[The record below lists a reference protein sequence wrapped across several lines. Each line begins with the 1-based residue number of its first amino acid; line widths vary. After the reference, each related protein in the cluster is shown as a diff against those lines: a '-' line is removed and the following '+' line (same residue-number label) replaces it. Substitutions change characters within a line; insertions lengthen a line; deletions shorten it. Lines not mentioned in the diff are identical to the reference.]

1 MAFIGFIQPFDPAA
15 ESWISWV
22 ERLEQY
28 MEANNVTVEKKVAVF
43 LTALGQAAYGT
54 LRDLVSPDK
63 PASKSLPELIQTL
76 HTHYNPKP
84 LEIAERFKFYS
95 RRQQAGEDI
104 KTYIIALRKLAATC
118 QFGDYLQTALRDM
131 FVMGLC
137 DPAIQ
142 KRLLTE
148 PDLTLTKATDLATVM
163 ELATRDATLLKAP
176 PTTPASQCEEIFHTA
191 ITQRSRRPSPATQL
205 KPRHPN
211 SSVSGTPTCY
221 RCGNTTHSAPACKFK
236 DVVCFRCGKTG
247 HIGRVC
253 RSSRSPNTTTKDRRK
268 QTFRVDMD
276 NNGFSSDEETCVQ
289 HVGLFQVAGSTP
301 AIKVDVTLNGC
312 PVSMDVDTGAAVSV
326 ISWTDLKASGL
337 SLPLKPTKLT
347 LQTYSKELLQPLGY
361 VKPLVTLGN
370 RSQSRRLYVVR
381 NGGPPLYGR
390 DWIKALGM
398 PPFTIAQCTLLSK
411 VDHWV
416 ESLKSRFN
424 EVFEDSLGTVKGKM
438 AHLLLKPGATPRFC
452 KARSV
457 PFALRKK
464 VEAELDH
471 LLAEKII
478 TKVDRSE
485 WASPIVPVKKKNG
498 DIRICGDFRV
508 ALNNQLLVDQ
518 YPLPRLEDLFGS
530 LAGGQ
535 KFTKID
541 LKQAY
546 LQLQV
551 HPDSRH
557 LLTIN
562 THKGLFQYNRMVFGI
577 APAPAIWQRI
587 MDEVLAGIPF
597 TQCLL
602 DDMLIT
608 GPTDEEHRKNVE
620 AVLERLQKYGL
631 RVNLSKCEFL
641 KSQLE
646 FCAHTVDR
654 HGLHTT
660 EEKVKALTHAPTP
673 RNVTQLRSYL
683 GLLNYYHRFL
693 PNLAHQLYPLHRL
706 LDARAKWIWT
716 DKCEE
721 AFRLSKELILSSRVL
736 VHYDLKKPV
745 ILACDASPYGLG
757 AVLSHVMPDGTERPI
772 SFASRSLTS
781 AEQNYSQIDKEA
793 LAIVWATKKFHAYIY
808 GREFTLITDHKPLL
822 SILNPQKGISTTTAS
837 RLQRY
842 ALFLGAYAYSIRYR
856 SHDTHGNADAFS
868 RLPLRDDH
876 PLREVR
882 VVEVHRPQSC
892 MSTSLIARH
901 TATDPFLSQIFS
913 YVQTGWPERV
923 SGEFRP
929 YFARKCEL
937 VTNAGCLQW
946 GNRVIV
952 PQYLQSTMLR
962 ILHEGHPGV
971 VRMKQRAR
979 SYVWWPQMDTAIED
993 YVAQCP
999 GCCQAQRPQKRGT
1012 LQPWPWPT
1020 EPWSRL
1026 HLDFAG
1032 PIQGKMYLIVVDA
1045 HSKWP
1050 EVFQMPS
1057 ITSAATILVL
1067 RKLFAQ
1073 YGLPTAI
1080 VSDNGTQFTSHEFQS
1095 FLSGLGVQHYK
1106 TAPYHPASN
1115 GLAERFVQTFKKHLL
1130 STLDQV
1136 GLSEE
1141 KLLEF
1146 LIMYR
1151 NTKHATTGLSPAF
1164 LMFGRHLRTKLDL
1177 VRPQEQS
1184 PTPPPPGR
1192 LGFRAGDLVW
1202 SRNYRALPPW
1212 LPGVIDGTFG
1222 RRMYLVRLEEG
1233 ICVRRHLSQLR
1244 KRICRPLVTKPTPL
1258 SNHPPESTLNSAG
1271 DIWHGVWHDPT
1282 SLQPNPEPVG
1292 DQIPEEPGH
1301 VPGVTETDLSVGRPL
1316 TSPEPLTDS
1325 IPPGAVP
1332 LRKSTRQR
1340 RQTPRWQSAEILRDT
1355 LEVREQRQR
1364 AHEVLRKS
1372 QN

>member
-1 MAFIGFIQPFDPAA
+1 
-15 ESWISWV
+15 
-22 ERLEQY
+22 
-28 MEANNVTVEKKVAVF
+28 
-43 LTALGQAAYGT
+43 
-54 LRDLVSPDK
+54 
-63 PASKSLPELIQTL
+63 
-76 HTHYNPKP
+76 
-84 LEIAERFKFYS
+84 
-95 RRQQAGEDI
+95 
-104 KTYIIALRKLAATC
+104 
-118 QFGDYLQTALRDM
+118 
-131 FVMGLC
+131 
-137 DPAIQ
+137 
-142 KRLLTE
+142 
-148 PDLTLTKATDLATVM
+148 
-163 ELATRDATLLKAP
+163 
-176 PTTPASQCEEIFHTA
+176 
-191 ITQRSRRPSPATQL
+191 
-205 KPRHPN
+205 
-211 SSVSGTPTCY
+211 
-221 RCGNTTHSAPACKFK
+221 
-236 DVVCFRCGKTG
+236 
-247 HIGRVC
+247 
-253 RSSRSPNTTTKDRRK
+253 
-268 QTFRVDMD
+268 
-276 NNGFSSDEETCVQ
+276 
-289 HVGLFQVAGSTP
+289 
-301 AIKVDVTLNGC
+301 
-312 PVSMDVDTGAAVSV
+312 
-326 ISWTDLKASGL
+326 
-337 SLPLKPTKLT
+337 
-347 LQTYSKELLQPLGY
+347 
-361 VKPLVTLGN
+361 
-370 RSQSRRLYVVR
+370 
-381 NGGPPLYGR
+381 
-390 DWIKALGM
+390 
-398 PPFTIAQCTLLSK
+398 
-411 VDHWV
+411 
-416 ESLKSRFN
+416 
-424 EVFEDSLGTVKGKM
+424 M

-452 KARSV
+452 KAR
-457 PFALRKK
+457 FALREK

-562 THKGLFQYNRMVFGI
+562 THKGLFQYNRKVFGI

-620 AVLERLQKYGL
+620 AVLGRLQKYGL

-660 EEKVKALTHAPTP
+660 EEKLKALTHAPTP

-793 LAIVWATKKFHAYIY
+793 LAIVWATKKIHAYVY

-876 PLREVR
+876 PLREVH

-913 YVQTGWPERV
+913 YVQTGWPESV
-923 SGEFRP
+923 SGDFRP

-952 PQYLQSTMLR
+952 P
-962 ILHEGHPGV
+962 H
-971 VRMKQRAR
+971 
-979 SYVWWPQMDTAIED
+979 
-993 YVAQCP
+993 
-999 GCCQAQRPQKRGT
+999 
-1012 LQPWPWPT
+1012 
-1020 EPWSRL
+1020 
-1026 HLDFAG
+1026 
-1032 PIQGKMYLIVVDA
+1032 
-1045 HSKWP
+1045 
-1050 EVFQMPS
+1050 
-1057 ITSAATILVL
+1057 
-1067 RKLFAQ
+1067 
-1073 YGLPTAI
+1073 
-1080 VSDNGTQFTSHEFQS
+1080 
-1095 FLSGLGVQHYK
+1095 GLGVQHYK

-1115 GLAERFVQTFKKHLL
+1115 GLAERFVQSFKKHLL

-1136 GLSEE
+1136 GPSEE

-1202 SRNYRALPPW
+1202 SQNYRALPPW
-1212 LPGVIDGTFG
+1212 LPGVIDGTLG

-1233 ICVRRHLSQLR
+1233 ICVRQHLSQLR
-1244 KRICRPLVTKPTPL
+1244 KRICRPLVTKPTLL
-1258 SNHPPESTLNSAG
+1258 SDHPPESTLNSAG

-1282 SLQPNPEPVG
+1282 SLHPNPEPVG
-1292 DQIPEEPGH
+1292 DHIPEEPGH
-1301 VPGVTETDLSVGRPL
+1301 VPEVTETDLSVGRPL
-1316 TSPEPLTDS
+1316 TSPVPLTDF

-1332 LRKSTRQR
+1332 LRRSTRQR

>member
-1 MAFIGFIQPFDPAA
+1 
-15 ESWISWV
+15 
-22 ERLEQY
+22 
-28 MEANNVTVEKKVAVF
+28 
-43 LTALGQAAYGT
+43 
-54 LRDLVSPDK
+54 
-63 PASKSLPELIQTL
+63 
-76 HTHYNPKP
+76 
-84 LEIAERFKFYS
+84 
-95 RRQQAGEDI
+95 
-104 KTYIIALRKLAATC
+104 
-118 QFGDYLQTALRDM
+118 
-131 FVMGLC
+131 
-137 DPAIQ
+137 
-142 KRLLTE
+142 
-148 PDLTLTKATDLATVM
+148 
-163 ELATRDATLLKAP
+163 
-176 PTTPASQCEEIFHTA
+176 
-191 ITQRSRRPSPATQL
+191 
-205 KPRHPN
+205 
-211 SSVSGTPTCY
+211 
-221 RCGNTTHSAPACKFK
+221 
-236 DVVCFRCGKTG
+236 
-247 HIGRVC
+247 
-253 RSSRSPNTTTKDRRK
+253 
-268 QTFRVDMD
+268 
-276 NNGFSSDEETCVQ
+276 
-289 HVGLFQVAGSTP
+289 
-301 AIKVDVTLNGC
+301 
-312 PVSMDVDTGAAVSV
+312 
-326 ISWTDLKASGL
+326 
-337 SLPLKPTKLT
+337 
-347 LQTYSKELLQPLGY
+347 
-361 VKPLVTLGN
+361 
-370 RSQSRRLYVVR
+370 
-381 NGGPPLYGR
+381 
-390 DWIKALGM
+390 
-398 PPFTIAQCTLLSK
+398 
-411 VDHWV
+411 
-416 ESLKSRFN
+416 
-424 EVFEDSLGTVKGKM
+424 M

-464 VEAELDH
+464 V
-471 LLAEKII
+471 
-478 TKVDRSE
+478 
-485 WASPIVPVKKKNG
+485 
-498 DIRICGDFRV
+498 V

-518 YPLPRLEDLFGS
+518 YQLPRLEDLFGS
-530 LAGGQ
+530 LAAGQ

-577 APAPAIWQRI
+577 AQAPAIWQRI
-587 MDEVLAGIPF
+587 MNE
-597 TQCLL
+597 
-602 DDMLIT
+602 
-608 GPTDEEHRKNVE
+608 
-620 AVLERLQKYGL
+620 
-631 RVNLSKCEFL
+631 
-641 KSQLE
+641 SQLE

-721 AFRLSKELILSSRVL
+721 AFRLTKELILSSL
-736 VHYDLKKPV
+736 
-745 ILACDASPYGLG
+745 
-757 AVLSHVMPDGTERPI
+757 
-772 SFASRSLTS
+772 
-781 AEQNYSQIDKEA
+781 
-793 LAIVWATKKFHAYIY
+793 
-808 GREFTLITDHKPLL
+808 
-822 SILNPQKGISTTTAS
+822 
-837 RLQRY
+837 
-842 ALFLGAYAYSIRYR
+842 
-856 SHDTHGNADAFS
+856 
-868 RLPLRDDH
+868 
-876 PLREVR
+876 
-882 VVEVHRPQSC
+882 
-892 MSTSLIARH
+892 
-901 TATDPFLSQIFS
+901 FLSQIFS

-999 GCCQAQRPQKRGT
+999 GCRQAQRPQKRGT

-1141 KLLEF
+1141 
-1146 LIMYR
+1146 
-1151 NTKHATTGLSPAF
+1151 SC
-1164 LMFGRHLRTKLDL
+1164 
-1177 VRPQEQS
+1177 
-1184 PTPPPPGR
+1184 
-1192 LGFRAGDLVW
+1192 W
-1202 SRNYRALPPW
+1202 
-1212 LPGVIDGTFG
+1212 
-1222 RRMYLVRLEEG
+1222 
-1233 ICVRRHLSQLR
+1233 
-1244 KRICRPLVTKPTPL
+1244 
-1258 SNHPPESTLNSAG
+1258 NS
-1271 DIWHGVWHDPT
+1271 
-1282 SLQPNPEPVG
+1282 
-1292 DQIPEEPGH
+1292 
-1301 VPGVTETDLSVGRPL
+1301 
-1316 TSPEPLTDS
+1316 
-1325 IPPGAVP
+1325 
-1332 LRKSTRQR
+1332 
-1340 RQTPRWQSAEILRDT
+1340 
-1355 LEVREQRQR
+1355 
-1364 AHEVLRKS
+1364 
-1372 QN
+1372 

>member
-1 MAFIGFIQPFDPAA
+1 
-15 ESWISWV
+15 
-22 ERLEQY
+22 
-28 MEANNVTVEKKVAVF
+28 
-43 LTALGQAAYGT
+43 
-54 LRDLVSPDK
+54 
-63 PASKSLPELIQTL
+63 
-76 HTHYNPKP
+76 
-84 LEIAERFKFYS
+84 
-95 RRQQAGEDI
+95 
-104 KTYIIALRKLAATC
+104 
-118 QFGDYLQTALRDM
+118 
-131 FVMGLC
+131 
-137 DPAIQ
+137 
-142 KRLLTE
+142 
-148 PDLTLTKATDLATVM
+148 
-163 ELATRDATLLKAP
+163 
-176 PTTPASQCEEIFHTA
+176 
-191 ITQRSRRPSPATQL
+191 
-205 KPRHPN
+205 
-211 SSVSGTPTCY
+211 
-221 RCGNTTHSAPACKFK
+221 
-236 DVVCFRCGKTG
+236 
-247 HIGRVC
+247 
-253 RSSRSPNTTTKDRRK
+253 
-268 QTFRVDMD
+268 
-276 NNGFSSDEETCVQ
+276 
-289 HVGLFQVAGSTP
+289 
-301 AIKVDVTLNGC
+301 
-312 PVSMDVDTGAAVSV
+312 MDVDTGAAVSV

-370 RSQSRRLYVVR
+370 HSQSLRLYVVR

-398 PPFTIAQCTLLSK
+398 PPFTIGQCTLLSK

-416 ESLKSRFN
+416 ESLKSRFK

-608 GPTDEEHRKNVE
+608 GSTDEEHRKNVE
-620 AVLERLQKYGL
+620 AVLGRLQKYGL

-757 AVLSHVMPDGTERPI
+757 AVLSHVMPDGKERPI

-793 LAIVWATKKFHAYIY
+793 LAIVWATKKFHAYVY

-913 YVQTGWPERV
+913 YVQTGWPGSV
-923 SGEFRP
+923 SGDFRP

-952 PQYLQSTMLR
+952 PQYLKSTMLR

-1073 YGLPTAI
+1073 FGLPTAI

-1115 GLAERFVQTFKKHLL
+1115 GLAERFVQSFKKHLL

-1184 PTPPPPGR
+1184 PTPPP
-1192 LGFRAGDLVW
+1192 GFRAGDLVW
-1202 SRNYRALPPW
+1202 SQNYRALPPW
-1212 LPGVIDGTFG
+1212 LPGVIDGTLG

-1244 KRICRPLVTKPTPL
+1244 KRICRPLVTKPTLL
-1258 SNHPPESTLNSAG
+1258 SDHPPESTLNSAG
-1271 DIWHGVWHDPT
+1271 DIWHGVWYDPT
-1282 SLQPNPEPVG
+1282 SLHPNPEPVG
-1292 DQIPEEPGH
+1292 DHIPEEPGH
-1301 VPGVTETDLSVGRPL
+1301 VPAVTETDLSVGSPL
-1316 TSPEPLTDS
+1316 TSPVPLTDF

-1332 LRKSTRQR
+1332 LRRSTRQR